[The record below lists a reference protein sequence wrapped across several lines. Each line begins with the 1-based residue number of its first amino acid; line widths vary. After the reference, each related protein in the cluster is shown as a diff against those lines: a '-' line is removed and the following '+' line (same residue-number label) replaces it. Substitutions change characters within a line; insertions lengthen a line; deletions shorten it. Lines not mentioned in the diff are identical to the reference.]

1 MIRWLTAWSPSLPR
15 SQWWLTMRWTLPATC
30 ILSNKPCC
38 ILVATDLLGLF
49 FGNAICCPRFPVAS
63 SSSTDMHSC
72 CHSFVASLFENAIGC
87 VFENAVGRDGKCVT
101 HPCFSRGA
109 ACLSYQRRWQML
121 HAILICLVT
130 LWVHF
135 GTRAPPVYPFKEG
148 GSRCMRFGLLLC
160 NTWCTIWLAVLLWR
174 GAYNTNIYTFV
185 QWLERGA
192 FNLLQTFDVFPWF
205 CPFPHHFWC
214 LLTLGVY

>member
-1 MIRWLTAWSPSLPR
+1 MIRWLTAWLPSLPR

-38 ILVATDLLGLF
+38 ILVATDLLPLF

-101 HPCFSRGA
+101 HPCFSSGA
-109 ACLSYQRRWQML
+109 ACLSFQRRWQLIVGCMCFGVWIHCIKWRHLLILSKKVADAACDSYLLGNTLGALWNTCAAGLSFQRRWQSL
-121 HAILICLVT
+121 HAIWSSAL
-130 LWVHF
+130 
-135 GTRAPPVYPFKEG
+135 
-148 GSRCMRFGLLLC
+148 
-160 NTWCTIWLAVLLWR
+160 
-174 GAYNTNIYTFV
+174 
-185 QWLERGA
+185 
-192 FNLLQTFDVFPWF
+192 
-205 CPFPHHFWC
+205 
-214 LLTLGVY
+214 